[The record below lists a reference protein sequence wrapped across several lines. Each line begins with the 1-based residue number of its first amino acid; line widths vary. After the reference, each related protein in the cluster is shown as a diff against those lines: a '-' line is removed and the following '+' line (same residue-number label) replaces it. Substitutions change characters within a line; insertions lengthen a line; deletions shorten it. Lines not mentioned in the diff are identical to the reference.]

1 MRKFDSSKDY
11 YEILGVGEDATREE
25 VDRAYRSEARRR
37 HPDGGGSEED
47 MKSLNEARD
56 ILSDPETR
64 NAYDA
69 GRRPLR
75 AAYSSSMAYDPDA
88 ASKAGMLNI
97 PVSDDDFA
105 GLCMGAAAGLGIG
118 FGLLMLVEMQWV
130 FFLWPLRFLS
140 LGAMGLGVVM
150 AHSALAVKHRRMKE
164 ANPTLSRS
172 LFIINE
178 AAFWI
183 IAIGGMATLLFLLYG

>member
-11 YEILGVGEDATREE
+11 YEVLGINEDATREE
-25 VDRAYRSEARRR
+25 VDRAYRSQARKR

-47 MKSLNEARD
+47 MKSLNEAHD

-64 NAYDA
+64 RAYDA
-69 GRRPLR
+69 GRRPPR

-88 ASKAGMLNI
+88 ASKAGTLSI
-97 PVSDDDFA
+97 SVSDDFA

-118 FGLLMLVEMQWV
+118 FGLLMLVEIQWV

-140 LGAMGLGVVM
+140 LGAMGLGVIM

-164 ANPTLSRS
+164 ANPKLSRS
-172 LFIINE
+172 RFILNE